1 MSVLAGC
8 SESEV
13 SVPESTISGADP
25 VALAPLAVNV
35 ALMVA
40 FPALTPTAL
49 PKLPDELPTV
59 ATAVLFELHDE
70 LGVRSAVEESSKT
83 PVAVKCTWPPIG
95 MVGVAGVI
103 EMETIL
109 AFVTV

>member
-1 MSVLAGC
+1 MPEGC
-8 SESEV
+8 SEIEV
-13 SVPESTISGADP
+13 RVPESTINGADP
-25 VALAPLAVNV
+25 VALAPLAVKV
-35 ALMVA
+35 ALIVA
-40 FPALTPTAL
+40 FPALTPAAL
-49 PKLPDELPTV
+49 PKLPEELPTV
-59 ATAVLFELHDE
+59 ATAVLFELHDA
-70 LGVRSAVEESSKT
+70 LGVRSAVEELSNT